1 MCWVDFILASQQLQL
16 REPFRRYGV
25 AYVLDV
31 CRLEL
36 GLAAA
41 FFTQSY
47 HPSAQLDLVE
57 VVCNVLYD
65 CMRPLYI
72 QLQDLDDLVGLIDVL
87 KQAVRSDALTHRDA
101 QASAMAESAVSR
113 ITQDVQ
119 ERLIFRSA
127 VRSPPH
133 SVAWM
138 RHSMHFLLHACT
150 WEATAELL
158 LPFL

>member
-1 MCWVDFILASQQLQL
+1 MIEYQSEWYSDWHMC
-16 REPFRRYGV
+16 RYGV

-36 GLAAA
+36 GLTAA
-41 FFTQSY
+41 FFKQSY

-57 VVCNVLYD
+57 AVCNVLYD
-65 CMRPLYI
+65 CMRPMYI
-72 QLQDLDDLVGLIDVL
+72 QLQDPDDLVGLIEVL

-113 ITQDVQ
+113 IMQDVQ

-127 VRSPPH
+127 VRSLFLPH
-133 SVAWM
+133 FRNVAVV
-138 RHSMHFLLHACT
+138 
-150 WEATAELL
+150 
-158 LPFL
+158 

>member
-1 MCWVDFILASQQLQL
+1 MADTMLWVMNQASCKPYPTSAHAL
-16 REPFRRYGV
+16 RRYGV

-31 CRLEL
+31 CRVEL

-41 FFTQSY
+41 FFSQSH

-57 VVCNVLYD
+57 AVCNVLYD
-65 CMRPLYI
+65 SMRPMYI
-72 QLQDLDDLVGLIDVL
+72 QLQDPDDLVGLIEVL
-87 KQAVRSDALTHRDA
+87 KQAVRSDALTHRNA

-127 VRSPPH
+127 VCLSDLATGCL
-133 SVAWM
+133 VAKR
-138 RHSMHFLLHACT
+138 RHVHCIAYVNHLCM
-150 WEATAELL
+150 
-158 LPFL
+158 